1 MVIPKKIEKLL
12 DKRAEIA
19 IELMDLNAKLDQW
32 LKSKGADFTD
42 TDIRD
47 SVTTGCMI
55 YVEPY
60 TANSNIKEYIKN
72 KL

>member
-12 DKRAEIA
+12 DKRAKIA

-32 LKSKGADFTD
+32 LESKGADFTD
-42 TDIRD
+42 TDICD

-55 YVEPY
+55 YAEPY
-60 TANSNIKEYIKN
+60 AASSNVKEYIKN